1 MIKRYY
7 LYLITIIMFAALI
20 FQVFIRYEIVE
31 IGTIDLKYDRLTSKI
46 YFRPM
51 VISGNAENKWVKL
64 DLKDFRLAKAWAFK
78 NQVDSYA
85 PDAFDIEMRLDE
97 LESNR

>member
-1 MIKRYY
+1 
-7 LYLITIIMFAALI
+7 
-20 FQVFIRYEIVE
+20 
-31 IGTIDLKYDRLTSKI
+31 
-46 YFRPM
+46 M
-51 VISGNAENKWVKL
+51 VISGNSENKWVKL

-78 NQVDSYA
+78 NQVNSYA